1 MWATPIISSCKL
13 LILSRQQRAGARLTG
28 PVIYFRAIN
37 KGGCDTCDDRLIFR
51 QYRPYRYINYSYHY
65 LSLCIVFQTTPPST
79 GVSVPPDDTDR
90 VSGKSINT
98 YTVTCVCVLLE

>member
-1 MWATPIISSCKL
+1 MKFKQIKISTPLQISTQLTRKKEYNSSDEEDPPLQQVQLDYNIMISL
-13 LILSRQQRAGARLTG
+13 L
-28 PVIYFRAIN
+28 Y
-37 KGGCDTCDDRLIFR
+37 